1 MAKPK
6 WEVKVVKEVATS
18 DHVMWKAQVSS
29 SPDGTKFVGLR
40 KFAIR
45 NGEEVVTKDG
55 ISLKL
60 GDHTK
65 DELAALSDLLAAL
78 QASAMPKKEPR
89 IVLWSAVHKGALV
102 KVRNG
107 IGVSSSQV
115 KGEPKVFKTV
125 KAAKLFREQHLGDD
139 ETRWLACD
147 FAQKTGKKP
156 KK

>member
-1 MAKPK
+1 MSK
-6 WEVKVVKEVATS
+6 WEVDVVKEVATS
-18 DHVMWKAQVSS
+18 DHVVWKSQVSTA
-29 SPDGTKFVGLR
+29 PDGTRFAGIR

-45 NGEEVVTKDG
+45 NNEEVVTKDG
-55 ISLKL
+55 ISLKI
-60 GDHTK
+60 GDATA
-65 DELAALSDLLAAL
+65 DELLALSSLLVGLAGAL
-78 QASAMPKKEPR
+78 STKKDR

-107 IGVSSSQV
+107 VGVSSAQI

-125 KAAKLFREQHLGDD
+125 KAAKLFREQHLSDD

-156 KK
+156 QK